1 MIPMSD
7 LEVEVML
14 LHFQI
19 FFIVKTRRYA
29 IKYENEHKELKF
41 LDVTKKNNLNQPY
54 DFAVFFFLLIHCKFM
69 CCSQHFTTYLLSLQN
84 ILFFDWR
91 RASYI
96 ILLICMLACNSIV
109 FSSPPNDISML
120 PVLKTERLPRMHIP
134 IDFINENTIFLRI
147 HVIVI
152 LYLGFIFLQIV
163 SSRRVYNFLHSRLIP
178 PVADIT
184 RVVKLPCSAW
194 RMSSLYVFFFS
205 FSLIS

>member
-1 MIPMSD
+1 MIS
-7 LEVEVML
+7 
-14 LHFQI
+14 Q
-19 FFIVKTRRYA
+19 Y
-29 IKYENEHKELKF
+29 
-41 LDVTKKNNLNQPY
+41 
-54 DFAVFFFLLIHCKFM
+54 FFFLLNHCKFM

-120 PVLKTERLPRMHIP
+120 PFLKTERLPRIHIP

-163 SSRRVYNFLHSRLIP
+163 LQGVYTISYIHDSFLLLL
-178 PVADIT
+178 T
-184 RVVKLPCSAW
+184 LPE
-194 RMSSLYVFFFS
+194 L
-205 FSLIS
+205 